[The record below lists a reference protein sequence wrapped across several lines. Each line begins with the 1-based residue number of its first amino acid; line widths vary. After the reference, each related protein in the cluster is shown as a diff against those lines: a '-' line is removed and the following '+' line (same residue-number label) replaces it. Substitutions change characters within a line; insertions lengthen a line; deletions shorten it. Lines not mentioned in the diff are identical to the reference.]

1 MCKGEWKRECESEN
15 ECQNDLECECESECV
30 HVRASECVCVGILFD
45 VVGILFDVRVS
56 IHILRTHARRVS

>member
-1 MCKGEWKRECESEN
+1 MCKSEWKRECESEN
-15 ECQNDLECECESECV
+15 EYQNDLECECESECV

-45 VVGILFDVRVS
+45 VRVS